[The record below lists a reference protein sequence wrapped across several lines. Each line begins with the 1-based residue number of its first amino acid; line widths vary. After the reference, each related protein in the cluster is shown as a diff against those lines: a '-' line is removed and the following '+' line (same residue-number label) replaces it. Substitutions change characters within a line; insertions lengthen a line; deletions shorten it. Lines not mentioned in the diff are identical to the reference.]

1 MGARRVALPFA
12 SERLWSERTTGVLGA
27 EASGFSRQSSK
38 RCVGVCRLRSLKT
51 EERTKKPVRAIA
63 PWPSHAAIAV
73 NSIILQTGRPPVTPV
88 SRAAVVSAPVGVV
101 HQHAP
106 ALRSKL
112 VLISPLGSG
121 GRGPGEDLDGEFD
134 PGSGRTLAACLI
146 HASRTRLSL
155 VVTPLIV

>member
-1 MGARRVALPFA
+1 MRFA
-12 SERLWSERTTGVLGA
+12 SERLWSESTTRFLGA
-27 EASGFSRQSSK
+27 EASGFEPAKSTKMDLVS
-38 RCVGVCRLRSLKT
+38 CRLRSLKT

-63 PWPSHAAIAV
+63 LWPSHVVIAV

-146 HASRTRLSL
+146 HASRTRLSS

>member
-12 SERLWSERTTGVLGA
+12 SERPWSLCTTGVPA
-27 EASGFSRQSSK
+27 QRPAASAAKPSSD
-38 RCVGVCRLRSLKT
+38 VSGVCRLRSLKT

-63 PWPSHAAIAV
+63 LWPSHVVIAV
-73 NSIILQTGRPPVTPV
+73 NSINLQTGRPPVTPV

-146 HASRTRLSL
+146 HASRTRLSS
-155 VVTPLIV
+155 VVIPLIV

>member
-1 MGARRVALPFA
+1 MPFA
-12 SERLWSERTTGVLGA
+12 SERLWSESTTRFLGA
-27 EASGFSRQSSK
+27 EASGFKPAKSTKMDLVS
-38 RCVGVCRLRSLKT
+38 CRLRSLKT

-63 PWPSHAAIAV
+63 LWPSHVVIAV
-73 NSIILQTGRPPVTPV
+73 NSIILQTGRPPGFFPVRRVTVCLRQSV
-88 SRAAVVSAPVGVV
+88 SCD
-101 HQHAP
+101 QHAP

-155 VVTPLIV
+155 VVTPLSV